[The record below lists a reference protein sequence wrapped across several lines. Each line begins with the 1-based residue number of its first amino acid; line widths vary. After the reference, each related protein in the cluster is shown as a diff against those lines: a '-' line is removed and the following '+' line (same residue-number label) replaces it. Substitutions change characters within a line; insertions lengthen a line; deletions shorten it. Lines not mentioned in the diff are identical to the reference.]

1 MQMKIIVNESYTAT
15 KNFSLLGYLGET
27 NARVIEIDQ
36 PEVGGADTYRL
47 RFEYSDKVVYDVPI
61 EDGKV
66 IITGSLLREIGAVK
80 CQWIAT
86 KSDGDNYALVAK
98 SQIFELKIGDSI
110 SDDVAPIPTYEQSKS
125 IADEVLEVEVN
136 CKDYAEQAQQYKYEA
151 MSFKDIA
158 KEQAG
163 IAKTATARAQACA
176 ETCESAANTATQK
189 ADELT
194 AIINDLNA
202 ILETR
207 LNGGADNG

>member
-1 MQMKIIVNESYTAT
+1 MKITISKNYTAYAD
-15 KNFSLLGYLGET
+15 NDLLGYIGET
-27 NARVIEIDQ
+27 KARVIEVVQ
-36 PEVGGADTYRL
+36 PEVEGAETYRL
-47 RFEYSDKVVYDVPI
+47 RFEYSDKVVYDMPI
-61 EDGKV
+61 EEGKV
-66 IITGSLLREIGAVK
+66 IITASLLREVGNIK
-80 CQWIAT
+80 SQWIAT
-86 KSDGDNYALVAK
+86 KADGDNHTLVAK

-176 ETCESAANTATQK
+176 ETCESAANIATQK

-194 AIINDLNA
+194 AIINDLNNA
-202 ILETR
+202 LEAC

>member
-1 MQMKIIVNESYTAT
+1 MIVKINETYTAT
-15 KNFSLLGYLGET
+15 KDFKVLGYLGET
-27 NARVIEIDQ
+27 NARTIEVEQ
-36 PEVGGADTYRL
+36 PEVEGADTYRL
-47 RFEYSDKVVYDVPI
+47 RFEYNDKVVYDVPI

-66 IITGSLLREIGAVK
+66 IVTGSLLREVGNIK
-80 CQWIAT
+80 SQWIAT

-98 SQIFELKIGDSI
+98 SNVFTLYIGDSI
-110 SDDVAPIPTYEQSKS
+110 SDDVTPVPTYEQSKS

-163 IAKTATARAQACA
+163 IAKAATARAQACV
-176 ETCESAANTATQK
+176 ETCESAANIATQK

-194 AIINDLNA
+194 AIVNDLNSA
-202 ILETR
+202 LEAR
-207 LNGGADNG
+207 LNGGVDNG

>member
-1 MQMKIIVNESYTAT
+1 MKITISENYTAYAD
-15 KNFSLLGYLGET
+15 NDLLGHLGET
-27 NARVIEIDQ
+27 NARTIEVVQ
-36 PEVGGADTYRL
+36 PVVKGADTYRL
-47 RFEYSDKVVYDVPI
+47 RFEYSDKIVYDVPI

-66 IITGSLLREIGAVK
+66 IVTGSLLREVGHIK
-80 CQWIAT
+80 SQWIAT
-86 KSDGDNYALVAK
+86 KADGDNHTLVAK

-176 ETCESAANTATQK
+176 ETCEYAANTATQK

-194 AIINDLNA
+194 AIINDLNST
-202 ILETR
+202 LESR
-207 LNGGADNG
+207 LNGGAVDG

>member
-1 MQMKIIVNESYTAT
+1 MQITISENYTAYAD
-15 KNFSLLGYLGET
+15 NDLLGYIGET
-27 NARVIEIDQ
+27 NARTIDVVQ
-36 PEVGGADTYRL
+36 PEVEGADTYRL

-98 SQIFELKIGDSI
+98 SNVFTLSIGNSI
-110 SDDVAPIPTYEQSKS
+110 SDDVAPVPTYEQSIEALDK
-125 IADEVLEVEVN
+125 VLNVEAN

-163 IAKTATARAQACA
+163 IAKTATARAQASA

-194 AIINDLNA
+194 AIVNDLNSA
-202 ILETR
+202 LEAC

>member
-1 MQMKIIVNESYTAT
+1 MKITISENYTAYAD
-15 KNFSLLGYLGET
+15 NDLLGYMGET
-27 NARVIEIDQ
+27 NARTIEIDQ
-36 PEVGGADTYRL
+36 PEVEGADTYRL

-66 IITGSLLREIGAVK
+66 IVTGSLLREVGNIK
-80 CQWIAT
+80 SQWIAT
-86 KSDGDNYALVAK
+86 KSDGDNYTLVAK
-98 SQIFELKIGDSI
+98 SNVFMLLIGQSI

-176 ETCESAANTATQK
+176 ETCESAANIATQK

-194 AIINDLNA
+194 AIVNDLNSA
-202 ILETR
+202 LEAR
-207 LNGGADNG
+207 LNGGVDNG

>member
-1 MQMKIIVNESYTAT
+1 MIVKINETYTAT
-15 KNFSLLGYLGET
+15 KDFKVLGYLGET
-27 NARVIEIDQ
+27 NARTIEVVQ
-36 PEVGGADTYRL
+36 PVVKGADTYRL

-61 EDGKV
+61 EEGKV
-66 IITGSLLREIGAVK
+66 IVTGSLLREVGDIK

-86 KSDGDNYALVAK
+86 KADGDNYILVAK
-98 SQIFELKIGDSI
+98 SQIFDLKIGDSI
-110 SDDVAPIPTYEQSKS
+110 SDDVAPIPPYELSKS
-125 IADEVLEVEVN
+125 IADRVIEADTN

-163 IAKTATARAQACA
+163 IAKTATARAQAYA
-176 ETCESAANTATQK
+176 EICESAALTATQK

-194 AIINDLNA
+194 GIINDLNSA
-202 ILETR
+202 LESR

>member
-1 MQMKIIVNESYTAT
+1 MKITISENYTAYAD
-15 KNFSLLGYLGET
+15 NVLLGYMGET
-27 NARVIEIDQ
+27 NTRVIEIDQ
-36 PEVGGADTYRL
+36 PEVKGADTYRL
-47 RFEYSDKVVYDVPI
+47 RFEYSDKVFYDVPI

-66 IITGSLLREIGAVK
+66 IITASLLREVGNIK
-80 CQWIAT
+80 SQWIAT
-86 KSDGDNYALVAK
+86 KADGDNHTLVAK

-176 ETCESAANTATQK
+176 ETCEYAANTATQK

-194 AIINDLNA
+194 AIINDLNST
-202 ILETR
+202 LESR
-207 LNGGADNG
+207 LNGGAVDG

>member
-1 MQMKIIVNESYTAT
+1 MKITISENYTAYAD
-15 KNFSLLGYLGET
+15 NDLLGYIGET
-27 NARVIEIDQ
+27 KARVIEVVQ
-36 PEVGGADTYRL
+36 PEVKGADTYRL

-61 EDGKV
+61 EEGKV
-66 IITGSLLREIGAVK
+66 IVTGSLLREVGNIK
-80 CQWIAT
+80 SQWIAT
-86 KSDGDNYALVAK
+86 KADGDNHTLVAK

>member
-1 MQMKIIVNESYTAT
+1 MKITISKNYTAYAD
-15 KNFSLLGYLGET
+15 NDLLGYIGET
-27 NARVIEIDQ
+27 KARVIEVVQ
-36 PEVGGADTYRL
+36 PEVEGAETYRL
-47 RFEYSDKVVYDVPI
+47 RFEYSDKVVYDMPI
-61 EDGKV
+61 EEGKV
-66 IITGSLLREIGAVK
+66 IITASLLREVGNIK
-80 CQWIAT
+80 SQWIAT
-86 KSDGDNYALVAK
+86 KADGDNHTLVAK

-163 IAKTATARAQACA
+163 IAKTATARAQACV
-176 ETCESAANTATQK
+176 ENCEYAANIATQK

-194 AIINDLNA
+194 AIINDLNNA
-202 ILETR
+202 LEAR

>member
-1 MQMKIIVNESYTAT
+1 MKITISENYTAYAD
-15 KNFSLLGYLGET
+15 NDLLGYIGET
-27 NARVIEIDQ
+27 KARVIEVVQ
-36 PEVGGADTYRL
+36 PEVKGADTYRL
-47 RFEYSDKVVYDVPI
+47 RFEYSDKVFYDVPI

-66 IITGSLLREIGAVK
+66 IITASLLREVGNIK
-80 CQWIAT
+80 SQWIAT
-86 KSDGDNYALVAK
+86 KADGDNHTLVAK

-176 ETCESAANTATQK
+176 ETCEYAANTATQK

-194 AIINDLNA
+194 AIINDLNNA
-202 ILETR
+202 LEAR

>member
-1 MQMKIIVNESYTAT
+1 MKITISENYTAYAD
-15 KNFSLLGYLGET
+15 NDLLGYIGET
-27 NARVIEIDQ
+27 KARVIEVVQ
-36 PEVGGADTYRL
+36 PEVKGADTYRL

-61 EDGKV
+61 EEGKV
-66 IITGSLLREIGAVK
+66 IVTASLLRKVGTVN
-80 CQWIAT
+80 CQWLAA
-86 KSDGDNYALVAK
+86 KADGDNHTLVAK

-110 SDDVAPIPTYEQSKS
+110 SDDIAPIPPYELSKS
-125 IADEVLEVEVN
+125 IADKVLNVEAN
-136 CKDYAEQAQQYKYEA
+136 CKDYAEQAQKYKYDA
-151 MSFKDIA
+151 MSFKDVA

-163 IAKTATARAQACA
+163 IAKAATARAQAYA
-176 ETCESAANTATQK
+176 ETCESAALTATQK